1 MTINLTRLNDSL
13 DNQVNTLNVE
23 NQCLKLNLDNLK
35 KIIEEN
41 EANKIKEKEIYNRN
55 LNKLKEK
62 HLLENESTLNE
73 KNDQIIS
80 LEKDMTQYKNNLKNL
95 YEDNL
100 SLATNLEI
108 SLKSIEEYKSR
119 NSYFETEIYEL
130 KKLIDDSNIRINNNE
145 KEIAFK
151 EKQNEM
157 NISEYK
163 SSIGG

>member
-1 MTINLTRLNDSL
+1 
-13 DNQVNTLNVE
+13 
-23 NQCLKLNLDNLK
+23 
-35 KIIEEN
+35 
-41 EANKIKEKEIYNRN
+41 
-55 LNKLKEK
+55 
-62 HLLENESTLNE
+62 
-73 KNDQIIS
+73 
-80 LEKDMTQYKNNLKNL
+80 MTQYKNNLKNL

>member
-1 MTINLTRLNDSL
+1 MTLNLTRLNDSL

-119 NSYFETEIYEL
+119 NCYFETEIYQL

>member
-1 MTINLTRLNDSL
+1 MTLNLTRLNDSL